1 MTVHEALDIF
11 LDIESYSTNFH
22 DDDTE
27 ALRVAIDLFKKFA
40 SGKLIELPCKVG
52 DTVYHI
58 LGLNEEK
65 IKKAKVTN
73 LEYNLKYNEW
83 IVFFDYLDGVLGKT
97 VFLTREEAEK
107 KLEEWKNE
115 ISNAEH

>member
-1 MTVHEALDIF
+1 MTCKDCYHYSCHKYWYNGFEDFDSLFNLTNVDI
-11 LDIESYSTNFH
+11 ICPE
-22 DDDTE
+22 
-27 ALRVAIDLFKKFA
+27 FKDK
-40 SGKLIELPCKVG
+40 SKILELPCKVG

-97 VFLTREEAEK
+97 VFLTREEAEQ
-107 KLEEWKNE
+107 KLEELEK
-115 ISNAEH
+115 